1 MRLDFGPEIESL
13 RLDFH
18 ALMSSNVACFYT
30 WRPHGNRVSKT
41 RFSNPYYHKSP
52 EQYQS
57 ILEKKERKKKKK
69 QKNPGHR
76 TRPRQRAAQVTRG
89 PGRAC
94 DQGSVQPRPSLPP
107 RSSGFLFGY
116 SENHKV
122 WTCVFSES
130 LDAFSLKSDGCV
142 LDFLSFFFY
151 VFWLEREA

>member
-1 MRLDFGPEIESL
+1 
-13 RLDFH
+13 
-18 ALMSSNVACFYT
+18 MSSNVAYFYT

-57 ILEKKERKKKKK
+57 ILEKKERKKKK

-76 TRPRQRAAQVTRG
+76 TRPRQRAAQVARG
-89 PGRAC
+89 PSSARPWSCVRPRQRAT
-94 DQGSVQPRPSLPP
+94 QAVATAEEFWL
-107 RSSGFLFGY
+107 LFGY

-122 WTCVFSES
+122 WTCVFSKS
-130 LDAFSLKSDGCV
+130 LDSFSLKSDGCV

>member
-1 MRLDFGPEIESL
+1 
-13 RLDFH
+13 
-18 ALMSSNVACFYT
+18 MSSNVACFYT

-57 ILEKKERKKKKK
+57 ILEKKQTKKKK
-69 QKNPGHR
+69 NRR
-76 TRPRQRAAQVTRG
+76 TQAIARDLGNAQPRSHAAQAARG

-94 DQGSVQPRPSLPP
+94 DPGSVQPRPSLPP

-122 WTCVFSES
+122 WTCVFSKS
-130 LDAFSLKSDGCV
+130 LDSFSLKSDGCV